1 MGLFNKKDKDQDF
14 VAKEELK
21 DLKSKTKALVKERRE
36 LKEELEDLKLK
47 KRLEGEEIKH
57 MSRLNEERMKQ
68 EVEGEKLAVKKKYQ
82 DDINDFKEEQRVQ
95 LVDSLKEFHVKME
108 KRFTNELDSF
118 KEMFKVITDRLPN
131 VNYDISRHEGSPK
144 FLSGKKG

>member
-1 MGLFNKKDKDQDF
+1 MGIFGKSKY
-14 VAKEELK
+14 VEHEELK
-21 DLKSKTKALVKERRE
+21 DVKIQVKALIKEKRL
-36 LKEELEDLKLK
+36 LKEELEDIKLK

-57 MSRLNEERMKQ
+57 MSRINEERLKQ
-68 EVEGEKLAVKKKYQ
+68 EVEGEKLTLKNKYQ
-82 DDINDFKEEQRVQ
+82 DDINTFKEEQRVQ

-108 KRFTNELDSF
+108 DRFNNELDSF